1 MYIIFVDS
9 YETGMYNKDE
19 RLLEILDFM
28 NRKSM
33 SELEN
38 LAKGGNWFMEQAL
51 KFVDEYLAN
60 DANKGYGSQYDL
72 DVEIARE
79 EGEKV
84 GRKAGIKA
92 GIKSEKMS
100 TARKMLEKGMGLDLT
115 AELTGLSVEVLEK
128 LR

>member
-1 MYIIFVDS
+1 
-9 YETGMYNKDE
+9 
-19 RLLEILDFM
+19 
-28 NRKSM
+28 M

-51 KFVDEYLAN
+51 KFVDAYLAN

-92 GIKSEKMS
+92 GIKPEKMS

-115 AELTGLSVEVLEK
+115 AELTGLSIKVLEK
-128 LR
+128 LKIK

>member
-9 YETGMYNKDE
+9 YETEVYNKDE

-51 KFVDEYLAN
+51 KFVDAYLAN

-100 TARKMLEKGMGLDLT
+100 TARKMLEKGR
-115 AELTGLSVEVLEK
+115 A
-128 LR
+128 

>member
-1 MYIIFVDS
+1 MYYCKNYDEFCLKNRNLNIIFVDS
-9 YETGMYNKDE
+9 YETEVYNEDE
-19 RLLEILDFM
+19 RLLGILDFM
-28 NRKSM
+28 NRKTM

-51 KFVDEYLAN
+51 KYIQSYLDN

-92 GIKSEKMS
+92 GIKSEKM
-100 TARKMLEKGMGLDLT
+100 LIPYY
-115 AELTGLSVEVLEK
+115 
-128 LR
+128 